1 MFRVFF
7 LIFEP
12 GVAWERIAQARR
24 GYVFILLTYLLPII
38 LLATA
43 VEGWGLL
50 QWGKWQPYFKKTR
63 VFSETTVLHFEIL
76 QALLLLAVGFISAAL
91 LHVASQNFH
100 GRRTYLQVFT
110 TVAYSFSPL
119 FLLHLL
125 NAGPAMPPAV
135 PWAIGIVLTIWILY
149 QGVPRVLSPDP
160 AHAFGIYLSAVFIV
174 VLASGMTRLLTAMF
188 LLGQF
193 NFTHSWFTRELGK
206 FLGQ

>member
-24 GYVFILLTYLLPII
+24 GYVFILVTYLLPII

-50 QWGKWQPYFKKTR
+50 RWGKWQEYFQKTR
-63 VFSETTVLHFEIL
+63 DFSKTTVLHFEIL
-76 QALLLLAVGFISAAL
+76 QALMLLAVVFISAAL
-91 LHVASQNFH
+91 LHAASQNFH

-110 TVAYSFSPL
+110 TVAYSFSPM

-125 NAGPAMPPAV
+125 NAEPTMHPFV
-135 PWAIGIVLTIWILY
+135 PWALGITLTVWILY
-149 QGVPRVLSPDP
+149 QGVPRVLAPDP
-160 AHAFGIYLSAVFIV
+160 AHAFGVYLSAVFIL
-174 VLASGMTRLLTAMF
+174 VLASGLTRFLTGMF
-188 LLGQF
+188 LLGRF
-193 NFTHSWFTRELGK
+193 NFSHSWFTRELGQ